1 MFQHSSFFYLREAHP
16 ICLLSLRGGAVLR
29 FLSLELG
36 GGVCTR
42 ICHNEILDLTPS
54 HLIIVEPSISR

>member
-1 MFQHSSFFYLREAHP
+1 MFQHSSFFNLREAHP

-36 GGVCTR
+36 GVCTR

-54 HLIIVEPSISR
+54 HFIIVEPSISR

>member
-16 ICLLSLRGGAVLR
+16 ICLLSLRGGAVLQ

-36 GGVCTR
+36 GGVCAPEFVT
-42 ICHNEILDLTPS
+42 TKS
-54 HLIIVEPSISR
+54 LI